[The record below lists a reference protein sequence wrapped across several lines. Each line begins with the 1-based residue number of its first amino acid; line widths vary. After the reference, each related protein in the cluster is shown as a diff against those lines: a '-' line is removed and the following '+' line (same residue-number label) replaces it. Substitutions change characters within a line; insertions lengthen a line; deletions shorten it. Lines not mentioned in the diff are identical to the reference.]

1 MSGSGLG
8 HRGTRAWQNSL
19 LSNQHFLPPSRSGS
33 LLWNSKQWD
42 VKRKS
47 KKKKKK
53 IKMKE
58 SEKWA
63 KCFTLGPLLENC
75 ARLSRCLREQGIL
88 HGAADTDC
96 PWKTDKPRRVGGG
109 GGTKHTNVEALVL
122 MRNMRHRQWT
132 QKTVCLA
139 VYVLRRIQ
147 MDGGEGDYAAGLLF
161 QSLILFFAEMYCQG
175 SMSM

>member
-1 MSGSGLG
+1 
-8 HRGTRAWQNSL
+8 
-19 LSNQHFLPPSRSGS
+19 
-33 LLWNSKQWD
+33 
-42 VKRKS
+42 
-47 KKKKKK
+47 
-53 IKMKE
+53 MKE

-96 PWKTDKPRRVGGG
+96 PWKTDKPRRVAGG

-161 QSLILFFAEMYCQG
+161 QSLILFFCRDVLSRKHVYVNCCWVAISFFLINDNVKLMCNL
-175 SMSM
+175 